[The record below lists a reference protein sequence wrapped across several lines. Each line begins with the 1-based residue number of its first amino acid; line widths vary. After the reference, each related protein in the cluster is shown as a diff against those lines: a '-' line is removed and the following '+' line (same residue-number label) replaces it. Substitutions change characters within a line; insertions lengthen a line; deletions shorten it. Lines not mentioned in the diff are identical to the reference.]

1 MLAVVTEPLAH
12 GATRE
17 GSKVLEGSS
26 LRGGSSDNDG
36 VLHGIVLLK
45 GLDELSDGRSL
56 LANGNVD
63 TVELLGLVGT
73 VVPLLLVKNGVNG
86 DSGFTSLTVTN
97 DKLSLTTTNLYKSLA
112 ITSRKTVEKHIQG
125 PKSRQT

>member
-56 LANGNVD
+56 LANGNID

>member
-86 DSGFTSLTVTN
+86 DGGFTSLTVTN

>member
-56 LANGNVD
+56 LANGNID

-112 ITSRKTVEKHIQG
+112 IISRKTVEKHIQG

>member
-12 GATRE
+12 GTTGE
-17 GSKVLEGSS
+17 GSEVLEGSG